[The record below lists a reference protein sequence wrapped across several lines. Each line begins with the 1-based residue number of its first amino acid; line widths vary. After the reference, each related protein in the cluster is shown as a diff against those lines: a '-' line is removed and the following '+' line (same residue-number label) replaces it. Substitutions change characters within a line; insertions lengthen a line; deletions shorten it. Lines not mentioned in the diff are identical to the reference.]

1 MRRVERQASMR
12 YATVTSESWGWS
24 RGTCSEKV
32 SVIPEE
38 EELIP
43 FTGRGG
49 GSAASSDQQA
59 QGSGYQHGPF

>member
-1 MRRVERQASMR
+1 MR

-43 FTGRGG
+43 FIGG
-49 GSAASSDQQA
+49 QVQQHPQTNKLKGVGISMDSSDWQLI
-59 QGSGYQHGPF
+59 SC